1 MATASG
7 SQSPLSIG
15 SQAEFGTPSR
25 SPSPQVE
32 SENDSVPIEIED
44 DDEVIEVEGEDGAE
58 AGSKRKLTSAV
69 WKEFKRVKFNG
80 NVRAKCNYC
89 SKKLSA
95 TSTNGTKHL
104 HNHLKGCVQR
114 KIKLNGKTLAQASLR
129 FGRTDAGAVTV
140 ENYTF
145 DQEIARKELSSMIVL
160 HEYPL
165 SMVDHVG
172 FRRFVGAL
180 QPLFKIGT
188 RNTIRYLPLIS
199 DLFNVLSS
207 DFFNL
212 FHMCFVLFLIF
223 FLLFQI

>member
-1 MATASG
+1 M
-7 SQSPLSIG
+7 
-15 SQAEFGTPSR
+15 
-25 SPSPQVE
+25 SPSPEPE
-32 SENDSVPIEIED
+32 SSRPESDNDSMPIEID
-44 DDEVIEVEGEDGAE
+44 DDDDIEVEEEEYGAE

-80 NVRAKCNYC
+80 TVHAKCNYC
-89 SKKLSA
+89 FKQLSA
-95 TSTNGTKHL
+95 SSNNGTKYL
-104 HNHLKGCVQR
+104 HVHLKSCVQR

-129 FGRTDAGAVTV
+129 FGRTDGGTVSV

-145 DQEIARKELSSMIVL
+145 DQEIARNELAAMIVL

-188 RNTIRYLPLIS
+188 RNTIRYKS
-199 DLFNVLSS
+199 
-207 DFFNL
+207 
-212 FHMCFVLFLIF
+212 
-223 FLLFQI
+223 LLVKTILYYEARYIVMLVSK